1 MRRWWTG
8 LTVAAPKLRKL
19 IKGQFFMTYTH
30 DIGNG
35 QRLLVENDGDNTQVA
50 LSSGDSGQQQNQS
63 AGFNT
68 GEWSKPPQLFRTGDD
83 LTLRLEGKSGVRF
96 VSVYGH
102 QIETMSSEPDLKTA
116 EKLTLKESDEN
127 IARMKPMKPMEPMKP
142 MKPMN

>member
-1 MRRWWTG
+1 
-8 LTVAAPKLRKL
+8 
-19 IKGQFFMTYTH
+19 MTYTH

-35 QRLLVENDGDNTQVA
+35 QRLVVENDGDSTQIA

-63 AGFNT
+63 AGFTT
-68 GEWSKPPQLFRTGDD
+68 GKWSKPPELFRKGDD
-83 LTLRLEGKSGVRF
+83 VVLRLESRSGVQF
-96 VSVYGH
+96 VSVHGH

-142 MKPMN
+142 M